1 MHPKLASLLYSTQ
14 PRYNHVYGYAMQS
27 PLGYTDPLG
36 LDPLSKEN
44 RERSERADRERPG
57 DPSGSSSSSSSGS
70 AGMSPAQ
77 AAQCKACR
85 DESMKSCLIGG
96 GVCAAGICGVATVTV
111 VGGVA
116 CAVVASSAV
125 GGSCWYMTDLYCS
138 SVCTV
143 K

>member
-1 MHPKLASLLYSTQ
+1 MHPKLAGLLYSAQ
-14 PRYNHVYGYAMQS
+14 PRYNHVYGYGMQN
-27 PLGYTDPLG
+27 PLSHIDSLG

-44 RERSERADRERPG
+44 RERGERADRERPG
-57 DPSGSSSSSSSGS
+57 DPGGSSSTSTSGS

-77 AAQCKACR
+77 MAQCKACR
-85 DESMKSCLIGG
+85 DDAMKSCLIGG
-96 GVCAAGICGVATVTV
+96 GVCSAGICGVATVTV
-111 VGGVA
+111 VGGVV